1 MPATAFGLPDQ
12 RVAWRSAGYAAR
24 HDAGPVGRGEMMA
37 DGGNPEID
45 AELAKLPLTKNDR
58 TR

>member
-45 AELAKLPLTKNDR
+45 AELVRLPLTKK
-58 TR
+58 